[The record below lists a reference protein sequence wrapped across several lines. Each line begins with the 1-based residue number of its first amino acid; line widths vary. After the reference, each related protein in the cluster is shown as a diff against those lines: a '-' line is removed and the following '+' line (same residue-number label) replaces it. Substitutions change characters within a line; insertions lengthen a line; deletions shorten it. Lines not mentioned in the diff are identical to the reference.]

1 MYKFQDLKIG
11 QTLKKKFIF
20 KRNLVLKFAETVDD
34 KAPIHIDLDYA
45 NRWNAPLLKK
55 KVTTK
60 SMIIINTTLV
70 CIIIYLVII

>member
-1 MYKFQDLKIG
+1 MLFKI
-11 QTLKKKFIF
+11 LENISKKRKT
-20 KRNLVLKFAETVDD
+20 KEKNLIQNLGKN
-34 KAPIHIDLDYA
+34 HIDLDYA

-60 SMIIINTTLV
+60 SMIIINTILV

>member
-1 MYKFQDLKIG
+1 MLLKNLHNMSKNRKTREKDLIQNFGKD
-11 QTLKKKFIF
+11 Q
-20 KRNLVLKFAETVDD
+20 
-34 KAPIHIDLDYA
+34 IDLDYA

-60 SMIIINTTLV
+60 SMIIINTMLV

>member
-1 MYKFQDLKIG
+1 MLLKNLINMSKNRKTREKDLIQNFGK
-11 QTLKKKFIF
+11 
-20 KRNLVLKFAETVDD
+20 D
-34 KAPIHIDLDYA
+34 HIDLDYA